1 LTKEYERQQ
10 KPNYLATRT
19 LHSKSILGPIPM
31 SDRFSSYRFAACLA
45 SLLMLGT
52 HAASSQTTGDASA
65 SGAVPA
71 SSAPVKA
78 LRGQL
83 GWRTQL
89 GVGVIVNPE
98 SVGGEDYNVTP
109 IPFFDFRYLD
119 ERGTKYFAN
128 VPQGLGGYF
137 YRERSRNTGRFLN
150 IGAGIAPGFNVRDDS
165 SAGVE
170 EIGISTEARL
180 YLEAGGKKWSA
191 GATLAQDI
199 GSGHEGAYLD
209 LSLARRGGIGR
220 RGGFYTVGPVLRLGD
235 DTYKAAFFNTGAGQ
249 FNGLNSTAY
258 SADGGVERVGIQGL
272 LSLPVGDSKWRW
284 TSIVRG
290 SQLIGDAADSPFVLD
305 ETQLFFL
312 SSLTRSF

>member
-1 LTKEYERQQ
+1 MLSHLSRHKNCLR
-10 KPNYLATRT
+10 LSRSSRRLSSAC
-19 LHSKSILGPIPM
+19 LLSACLVSVSILGSEVAM
-31 SDRFSSYRFAACLA
+31 
-45 SLLMLGT
+45 
-52 HAASSQTTGDASA
+52 SQTAGDASA
-65 SGAVPA
+65 TPAVSSA
-71 SSAPVKA
+71 SSAPVRA

-89 GVGVIVNPE
+89 GVGLIVNPE

-137 YRERSRNTGRFLN
+137 YRERSPGKGRDTGRFLN

-165 SAGVE
+165 TAGVE

-209 LSLARRGGIGR
+209 LSLARRGAIGK
-220 RGGFYTVGPVLRLGD
+220 RGGFYTVGPVLRVGD
-235 DTYKAAFFNTGAGQ
+235 DTYKAAFFNTGARQISGQ
-249 FNGLNSTAY
+249 TVPPY
-258 SADGGVERVGIQGL
+258 SADGGVERVGLQGL
-272 LSLPVGDSKWRW
+272 ISLPLGDSKWRW
-284 TSIVRG
+284 TSIIRG
-290 SQLIGDAADSPFVLD
+290 SQLIGDAADSPIVVN

-312 SSLTRSF
+312 SSITRSF